1 MRRYI
6 IYLGMGLALACGLA
20 SCEQEM
26 LLDQPTEGGA
36 LAEGRFIVDYSG
48 EVTTRAIKDNATK
61 GERINSLTYLLYQW
75 STDENGNGEGT
86 LVKSREI
93 PGLEGDKEKWPL
105 TRENMSWE
113 QREALKDT
121 LSVGGEYRA
130 VFIANIARGLW
141 NDERY
146 LKDSTLYST
155 AYLQLPDEPF
165 ADNNMFYLAT
175 AAIDGTTATREEPVN
190 CPIVL
195 KRVVT
200 RTDWWFERLPEVS
213 FPEGKIDLG
222 TDYPLYP
229 CAVDKNIQSYLYNS
243 IYFLVGKEMDG
254 GVQGEVVEKT
264 QAMFSSVSEYCKKK
278 AEAIKIEETDTEEEK
293 EKKQAEIDKWNGYAT
308 DMETLSKAIDDGG
321 SGRES
326 FWKAICAEET
336 NVAPE
341 GAEEPQNVPAFQT
354 HLQNVLMTLVSH
366 NTELRNRWEASWRLA
381 DEEEGTPAQVT
392 HAQVTYAD
400 DSRVDRY
407 FFNKAVKQ
415 VTEVGVSPSIPF
427 DATIE
432 VNGYT
437 YEGFNLVSFAL
448 AEGNKSTKIE
458 LYGDTSVESFDVPEN
473 AAQTGQGTNE
483 WYQLLYRP
491 IESIEIAQG
500 EESKRL
506 GIEINPDLEAALPFD
521 DVLEMTADEVEAL
534 KAVMLEALN
543 AEKPEADPITS
554 LKAYKLN
561 IQVPDLSEEIVI
573 HDSWS
578 NPERLNK

>member
-6 IYLGMGLALACGLA
+6 IYLGMGLLALGLA
-20 SCEQEM
+20 SCERDA
-26 LLDQPTEGGA
+26 LLEEPTGGNA
-36 LAEGRFIVDYSG
+36 LAEGHFVVDYSG

-86 LVKSREI
+86 LIKSREI
-93 PGLEGDKEKWPL
+93 PGLEGSKEKWPL

-121 LSVGGEYRA
+121 LSVGDEYRA
-130 VFIANIARGLW
+130 VFIANIARDLW
-141 NDERY
+141 EDERY
-146 LKDSTLYST
+146 LKGSTTYST

-213 FPEGKIDLG
+213 FPEGNIDLG
-222 TDYPLYP
+222 SAYPLYP
-229 CAVDKNIQSYLYNS
+229 CEVDKNIQSYLYNY
-243 IYFLVGKEMDG
+243 IYSLVSKEMDG
-254 GVQGEVVEKT
+254 GVQDEVVEETK
-264 QAMFSSVSEYCKKK
+264 AMLSSVSEYCKKK

-293 EKKQAEIDKWNGYAT
+293 EKKQADIDKWNRYAT
-308 DMETLSKAIDDGG
+308 DMEKLSTAIDDGG

-336 NVAPE
+336 NIAPE
-341 GAEEPQNVPAFQT
+341 GAEKQNVPTFQT
-354 HLQNVLMTLVSH
+354 HLQNVLMTLIS
-366 NTELRNRWEASWRLA
+366 NNAELQKRWKASWRLA
-381 DEEEGTPAQVT
+381 DTEGGTAATVT
-392 HAQVTYAD
+392 KAKVTYSD
-400 DSRVDRY
+400 GSQVDRY
-407 FFNKAVKQ
+407 FFNKTVKQ
-415 VTEVGVSPSIPF
+415 VTGDVSPLIPF
-427 DATIE
+427 DATTK
-432 VNGYT
+432 VGGYT

-458 LYGDTSVESFDVPEN
+458 LYNGNTIESFDVPEN

-491 IESIEIAQG
+491 IESFKKG
-500 EESKRL
+500 EEKK
-506 GIEINPDLEAALPFD
+506 EIKVNPDLEAALPFS
-521 DVLEMTADEVEAL
+521 VLNKPGDYITELKGIML
-534 KAVMLEALN
+534 KALNDGKSDLE
-543 AEKPEADPITS
+543 KFSS
-554 LKAYKLN
+554 LKEYKLT
-561 IQVPDLSEEIVI
+561 ISVPDLSAEDVKIN
-573 HDSWS
+573 DSWS
-578 NPERLNK
+578 NPERVNK

>member
-6 IYLGMGLALACGLA
+6 IYLGMGLLALGLA
-20 SCEQEM
+20 SCERDA
-26 LLDQPTEGGA
+26 LLEEPTGGNA
-36 LAEGRFIVDYSG
+36 LAEGHFVVDYSG

-93 PGLEGDKEKWPL
+93 PGLEGDKEEWPL

-121 LSVGGEYRA
+121 LNVGGEYRA

-141 NDERY
+141 NDERRY
-146 LKDSTLYST
+146 LKESTTYST

-213 FPEGKIDLG
+213 FPEGEVDLG
-222 TDYPLYP
+222 SDYPLYP
-229 CAVDKNIQSYLYNS
+229 CEVDKNIQSYLYNS
-243 IYFLVGKEMDG
+243 IYSLVNKEMEDG
-254 GVQGEVVEKT
+254 AQEEVVEKT
-264 QAMFSSVSEYCKKK
+264 QAMLAIIKLYCEEN
-278 AEAIKIEETDTEEEK
+278 AEDIVIAETDTEEVK
-293 EKKQAEIDKWNGYAT
+293 EEKQAKKAEWNGYAT
-308 DMETLSKAIDDGG
+308 DMEKLSTAIDDGG

-354 HLQNVLMTLVSH
+354 HLQNVLMTLVSY
-366 NTELRNRWEASWRLA
+366 NGELQKRWKASWRLA
-381 DEEEGTPAQVT
+381 DTESGTTATVT
-392 HAQVTYAD
+392 TVKVTYND
-400 DSRVDRY
+400 GSQVDRY
-407 FFNKAVKQ
+407 FFNKTVERVA
-415 VTEVGVSPSIPF
+415 EADVSPSIPF
-427 DATIE
+427 DATTK
-432 VNGYT
+432 VGGYT

-458 LYGDTSVESFDVPEN
+458 LYNGDKGVESFDIPEN

-491 IESIEIAQG
+491 IESFEKG
-500 EESKRL
+500 EEKK
-506 GIEINPDLEAALPFD
+506 EIKVNPDLEAALPFS
-521 DVLEMTADEVEAL
+521 VLGDKPEGYITDL
-534 KAVMLEALN
+534 KRIMLEALN
-543 AEKPEADPITS
+543 DGKSDLEKLSS
-554 LKAYKLN
+554 LKEYKLT
-561 IQVPDLSEEIVI
+561 ISVPDLSAEDVI
-573 HDSWS
+573 INDSWS
-578 NPERLNK
+578 NPERVNK

>member
-6 IYLGMGLALACGLA
+6 IYLGMGLLALGLA
-20 SCEQEM
+20 SCERDA
-26 LLDQPTEGGA
+26 LLEEPTGGNT
-36 LAEGRFIVDYSG
+36 LAEGHFVVDYSG

-121 LSVGGEYRA
+121 LNVGGEYRA

-141 NDERY
+141 EDERY
-146 LKDSTLYST
+146 LKDSTTYST

-200 RTDWWFERLPEVS
+200 RTDWWFERLPKVT

-229 CAVDKNIQSYLYNS
+229 CAVDENIQTYLYNQILLLVNMGMES
-243 IYFLVGKEMDG
+243 DFHEEVIEGTQKMLSLVGD
-254 GVQGEVVEKT
+254 
-264 QAMFSSVSEYCKKK
+264 YCQEK
-278 AEAIKIEETDTEEEK
+278 AEAIVIGDDDSDQEK
-293 EKKQAEIDKWNGYAT
+293 EKKEKEKAQWKGYIDNMSDLSAAIGENGSAY
-308 DMETLSKAIDDGG
+308 D
-321 SGRES
+321 S
-326 FWKAICAEET
+326 FWDAIRGEET
-336 NVAPE
+336 DVAAA
-341 GAEEPQNVPAFQT
+341 GADPRKVPTLQT

-381 DEEEGTPAQVT
+381 DTEGGTAATVT
-392 HAQVTYAD
+392 KAKVTY
-400 DSRVDRY
+400 SNGSQVDRY
-407 FFNKAVKQ
+407 FFDKTVKQ
-415 VTEVGVSPSIPF
+415 VTGEGVSPSIPF
-427 DATIE
+427 DATTT
-432 VNGYT
+432 VGVYT

-458 LYGDTSVESFDVPEN
+458 LYNGNTSVESFDVPEN

>member
-6 IYLGMGLALACGLA
+6 IYLGMGLLALGLA
-20 SCEQEM
+20 SCERDA
-26 LLDQPTEGGA
+26 LLEEPTGGNA
-36 LAEGRFIVDYSG
+36 LAEGHFVVDYSG

-75 STDENGNGEGT
+75 STDENGERK

-93 PGLEGDKEKWPL
+93 PGLEGSEEKWPL

-130 VFIANIARGLW
+130 VFIANIARDLW
-141 NDERY
+141 NSEQRY
-146 LKDSTLYST
+146 LKDSTYYST
-155 AYLQLPDEPF
+155 AYLQLPNEPF

-200 RTDWWFERLPEVS
+200 RTDWWFERLPKVT

-243 IYFLVGKEMDG
+243 IYSLVNKEMEGDA
-254 GVQGEVVEKT
+254 QGEVIEKT
-264 QAMFSSVSEYCKKK
+264 LAMFSSVSEYCKKK
-278 AEAIKIEETDTEEEK
+278 AEANKIEETDTEEVK
-293 EKKQAEIDKWNGYAT
+293 EEKQAKIDKWNGYAT

-354 HLQNVLMTLVSH
+354 HLQNVLMTLVSY
-366 NTELRNRWEASWRLA
+366 NSELQKRWKASWRLA
-381 DEEEGTPAQVT
+381 DTEGETAATVT
-392 HAQVTYAD
+392 KAKVTYSD
-400 DSRVDRY
+400 GSQVDRY
-407 FFNKAVKQ
+407 FFDKTVKQ
-415 VTEVGVSPSIPF
+415 VKGVSPLIPF
-427 DATIE
+427 DATTK
-432 VNGYT
+432 VGGYT

-448 AEGNKSTKIE
+448 AGGNKSTKIE
-458 LYGDTSVESFDVPEN
+458 LSNGETFDVPEN

-491 IESIEIAQG
+491 IVSIEEGSFTKDI
-500 EESKRL
+500 
-506 GIEINPDLEAALPFD
+506 IINPDLETALPFS
-521 DVLEMTADEVEAL
+521 VLNKPEDYITEL
-534 KAVMLEALN
+534 KGIMLDALN
-543 AEKPEADPITS
+543 DGKSDLEKFSS
-554 LKAYKLN
+554 LKEYKLT
-561 IQVPDLSEEIVI
+561 ISVPDLSAEDVTIN
-573 HDSWS
+573 DSWS

>member
-6 IYLGMGLALACGLA
+6 IYLGMGLLALGLA
-20 SCEQEM
+20 SCEREV
-26 LLDQPTEGGA
+26 LLEEPTGGNT
-36 LAEGRFIVDYSG
+36 LAEGHFVVDYSG

-93 PGLEGDKEKWPL
+93 PGLEGDKEEWPL

-121 LSVGGEYRA
+121 LNVGGEYRA

-146 LKDSTLYST
+146 LKGSTTYST

-200 RTDWWFERLPEVS
+200 RTDWWFERLPKVT
-213 FPEGKIDLG
+213 FPEGNIDLG
-222 TDYPLYP
+222 SAYPLYP
-229 CAVDKNIQSYLYNS
+229 CGVDKNIQSYLYNS

-278 AEAIKIEETDTEEEK
+278 AEAIKIEETDTEEVK
-293 EKKQAEIDKWNGYAT
+293 EEKQAKKAEWNGYAT
-308 DMETLSKAIDDGG
+308 DMEKLSTAIDDGG

-400 DSRVDRY
+400 NSRVDRY

-415 VTEVGVSPSIPF
+415 VTEVGVSPSNPF

-458 LYGDTSVESFDVPEN
+458 LYNGDRSVESFDVPEN

-491 IESIEIAQG
+491 IVSIEEGNFTKDI
-500 EESKRL
+500 
-506 GIEINPDLEAALPFD
+506 IININPDLETALPFS
-521 DVLEMTADEVEAL
+521 VLNKAEDYITKL
-534 KAVMLEALN
+534 KKIMLEALN
-543 AEKPEADPITS
+543 DGKSDSEKLSS
-554 LKAYKLN
+554 LKEYKLT
-561 IQVPDLSEEIVI
+561 ISVPDLSAEDVKIN
-573 HDSWS
+573 DSWS
-578 NPERLNK
+578 NPERVNK